1 MKYERPNDGLN
12 AIKRYQAKCDTI
24 TIRPL
29 KEKGEQIR
37 EAADRDEVSIT
48 QYILKAIEFYEQNR
62 GES

>member
-12 AIKRYQAKCDTI
+12 AIKRYQAKCDCI

-29 KEKGEQIR
+29 KDTGEKIR
-37 EAADRDEVSIT
+37 NAADRDGVSLT
-48 QYILKAIEFYEQNR
+48 QYIIRAIEFYEQNR